1 MEEQKDK
8 CAAGCTCGCCGSGK
22 GMGCGCGWHGGGT
35 RMLFR
40 ALLGVIILVLVFW
53 FGVKLGELRESIR
66 GYNGY
71 GSGSYYP
78 VRMMQGYGTVQP
90 PSATTPSAG
99 AATK

>member
-1 MEEQKDK
+1 
-8 CAAGCTCGCCGSGK
+8 
-22 GMGCGCGWHGGGT
+22 MGCGYGWHGGGGT

-66 GYNGY
+66 GYDGY
-71 GSGSYYP
+71 GSGGYYP
-78 VRMMQGYGTVQP
+78 VRMMQGYGVMSSDGTVQP
-90 PSATTPSAG
+90 PSAVTPSAG